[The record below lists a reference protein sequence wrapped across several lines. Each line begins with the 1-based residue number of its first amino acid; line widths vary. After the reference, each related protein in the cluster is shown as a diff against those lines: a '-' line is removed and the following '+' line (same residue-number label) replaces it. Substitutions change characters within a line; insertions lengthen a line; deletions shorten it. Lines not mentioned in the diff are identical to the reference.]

1 MVFTTSEGDNSIQEL
16 FSRVFLLRQLWI
28 VNYYV
33 KGSPDYLSNENM
45 KTYTSKIAHFGILI
59 HVLS

>member
-45 KTYTSKIAHFGILI
+45 ETYTSKIAHFGILI